1 MSDHVEPPS
10 AEPGRRFKLGDL
22 KRTGARTEFNA
33 PVLMGYNMGNRT
45 LSLSLTMEQFRENSD
60 VANEARILDTSGDR
74 SEIAQRP
81 LDEKHAKA
89 IALYMLRGLLVSV
102 RHLWE
107 DEGRHIPEELEDLL
121 SDLGEGPYQ
130 GLQPF
135 TGNIR
140 ACAPGGADLDLEMK
154 PDGKLVIFLR
164 QGQLIYVID
173 GQHRRHA
180 YDIMVSWLKEMMA
193 TGKYQSR
200 RRGGIYVPEDRE
212 NFTLLSSELEIWS
225 AVIEMAR
232 SHFTVDV
239 TVHLGLKAEQEK
251 QLFHDLN
258 NLGKK
263 PDAALAQAFDQAN
276 PISVFVRKTI
286 EGEKLLGDGVTISD
300 QGSKKGRRKED
311 EDSATIYRDDLV
323 SSNAMLF
330 AGATNQ
336 AGVSASAVI
345 PHVEYGRA
353 FWTAIAAQNHFGE
366 ESWDGKTLLSEP
378 VMIKALA
385 GLAYTFHG
393 SREKDHEARDR
404 LIADLLARKI
414 NFSHQDPLWAIY
426 FKNDEEREAIDPKLN
441 DYLTPDAGRKGYA
454 FWQGDRLSFA
464 QNTRDIARYLGDLI
478 RWKLNLPPRPG
489 VATLTAKLIAQ
500 GKMVGKNPVEVSAG
514 TTKMSDAA

>member
-1 MSDHVEPPS
+1 MSEYIEQPP
-10 AEPGRRFKLGDL
+10 AVDLGRRFKLGDL

-45 LSLSLTMEQFRENSD
+45 ISLSLTMEQFRENSD
-60 VANEARILDTSGDR
+60 VANEARIMDTSGDR

-102 RHLWE
+102 RHVWE

-180 YDIMVSWLKEMMA
+180 YDLMVAWLKEMMA
-193 TGKYQSR
+193 TGKYQSK
-200 RRGGIYVPEDRE
+200 RRGGIYVPDDRE
-212 NFTLLSSELEIWS
+212 EFTLSVSELEIWA
-225 AVIEMAR
+225 AVVEMAR

-276 PISVFVRKTI
+276 PISVFIRKTI
-286 EGEKLLGDGVTISD
+286 EGEKLLGDKVTISD
-300 QGSKKGRRKED
+300 QGSKKGRRKEE
-311 EDSATIYRDDLV
+311 EDSATIFRDDLV

-336 AGVSASAVI
+336 AGIGASAVA
-345 PHVEYGRA
+345 PHSEYGRA
-353 FWTAIAAQNHFGE
+353 FWKAVAIQDHFGE
-366 ESWDGKTLLSEP
+366 DGWEGKTLLSEP

-385 GLAYTFHG
+385 GLAYTFHD
-393 SREKDHEARDR
+393 SREKDHAVRDR
-404 LIADLLARKI
+404 FIADLLAKKI

-426 FKNDEEREAIDPKLN
+426 FKNDDEREELDPKLN
-441 DYLTPDAGRKGYA
+441 DYLTPDAGRKSYA
-454 FWQGDRLSFA
+454 VWQGDRLSFA

-489 VATLTAKLIAQ
+489 VATLTAKLISQ
-500 GKMVGKNPVEVSAG
+500 GKMTARKSADSPG
-514 TTKMSDAA
+514 AATLPAAA